1 MEQYEIMQTEDYTE
15 EDLTFGD
22 VALLLSLGF
31 IACVL
36 VCFLFR
42 QIKSTF
48 KNVHLKFGKLEV
60 GIETKEE
67 QMPLLKEKE
76 EKGEKK

>member
-1 MEQYEIMQTEDYTE
+1 MEQYEIVQTEDYTE
-15 EDLTFGD
+15 EDLTFSD

-67 QMPLLKEKE
+67 QMPLPKEKE
-76 EKGEKK
+76 EK